1 MDSDASTVDEK
12 ASAIGNGYTLR
23 SDNSI
28 MVQAVDNQHSNTP
41 SVRMVSTLDAVKE
54 VSLEE
59 KLSHKSSAHTLSSL
73 TATAATCTGD
83 EEGDSGYKRDTRF
96 WLIFVALCCCTLLSA
111 LDLGGIGT
119 AGPTIVHD
127 LNGGDF
133 TWVAS
138 AYALAAAMFIP
149 LSGNLSQI
157 FGRQPIILGG
167 IVVFAIGSAVC
178 ASAHTM
184 PVLILGR
191 AIQGVGSGTIQA
203 LTSIIITDLVPLRE
217 RGVYSG
223 VTGMIWT
230 VGSVAGPFLA
240 GGLAEESTWRWLF
253 YINLPLCGLA
263 FVVVALFLRLKKP
276 DGNLIEKLF
285 MVDWLG
291 NLLVMA
297 STCSTMLALTW
308 GGIRFSWSSPN
319 ILVPLILGIFG
330 LCCTLFYES
339 RWPAHPVIPLMVF
352 SNRTSI
358 AGYITIFIQGMLTL
372 GLACEPTW
380 FQSVLLASP
389 LMSGVLFLPL
399 TATISF
405 WGIIQG
411 VVISKTGFYRPVTI
425 LGWVFILLGS
435 GLFISLQVESSVG
448 LVILYQLILGAGIG
462 FLHSTTF
469 PVLAPLPLSANGPA
483 MALVVFLRQFSQAWG
498 VAIWGTILQN
508 ALQKKLPVD
517 AILAQD
523 DIFAN
528 GQQLAYA
535 VIPLIPAMPEA
546 LRSQV
551 QSAFLQAFREIWIA
565 FAVCAAVGLKSIDG
579 KWGIDRSEKDSKATI
594 SPREDSA

>member
-1 MDSDASTVDEK
+1 MHRTS
-12 ASAIGNGYTLR
+12 R
-23 SDNSI
+23 
-28 MVQAVDNQHSNTP
+28 Q
-41 SVRMVSTLDAVKE
+41 
-54 VSLEE
+54 
-59 KLSHKSSAHTLSSL
+59 TLSSI
-73 TATAATCTGD
+73 AASTLNGAP
-83 EEGDSGYKRDTRF
+83 EEESGYKRDARF

-138 AYALAAAMFIP
+138 AYALAASMFIP

-167 IVVFAIGSAVC
+167 IVVFAVGSAVC
-178 ASAHTM
+178 ASAHAM
-184 PVLILGR
+184 AVLIFGR

-203 LTSIIITDLVPLRE
+203 LTSIIVTDLVPLRE

-240 GGLAEESTWRWLF
+240 GGLAQKSTWRWLF

-263 FVVVALFLRLKKP
+263 FGVVAVFLRLKKP
-276 DGNLIEKLF
+276 EGNLREKIL

-291 NLLVMA
+291 NLLIMA

-308 GGIRFSWSSPN
+308 GGIRFSWGSPN
-319 ILVPLILGIFG
+319 ILVPLILGVLG
-330 LCCTLFYES
+330 MGCTLFYES
-339 RWPAHPVIPLMVF
+339 KWPAHPVIPLMVF

-358 AGYITIFIQGMLTL
+358 AGYITIFLQGMLTL

-380 FQSVLLASP
+380 FQSVRLATP

-405 WGIIQG
+405 WGIVQG
-411 VVISKTGFYRPVTI
+411 LVISKTGLYRPLTFA
-425 LGWVFILLGS
+425 GWALILLGS
-435 GLFISLQVESSVG
+435 GLFISLQVNSSVG
-448 LVILYQLILGAGIG
+448 LVIFYQFIFGAGIG

-517 AILAQD
+517 AIFAQD
-523 DIFAN
+523 SVLTN

-535 VIPLIPAMPEA
+535 VIPLIPTMPET
-546 LRSQV
+546 LRSEV
-551 QSAFLQAFREIWIA
+551 QGAFLEGFRDIWIA
-565 FAVCAAVGLKSIDG
+565 FAVCAAVGLISCSAMKNYPLKRAIDG
-579 KWGIDRSEKDSKATI
+579 RWGIDRSEKKTTMENSRE
-594 SPREDSA
+594 SPA